1 MKRYKFTFK
10 NKRFD
15 YENIFFS
22 RVLGREKGTNFKRP
36 VLKETEA

>member
-22 RVLGREKGTNFKRP
+22 WARGREKVTKFKRP
-36 VLKETEA
+36 VLKETVA

>member
-22 RVLGREKGTNFKRP
+22 RARGREKGTNFKKP
-36 VLKETEA
+36 VLKETVA